1 MPSALDIPKT
11 GHLQSNGLHR
21 LTCTFQ
27 TDDDR
32 REVWAELEEQ
42 ACRAWIDSPARGDA
56 WTRLL
61 IFEMM
66 RIGGEFKINAPVSLT
81 LLRNLE
87 NFTEAFIK
95 WYPDK
100 LHPVTLSPEQIID
113 DTQDPVDDSALVCFS
128 GGLDAAFSAYRH
140 TSGQAGR
147 NTLNIKAGFLGAGLD
162 VPLAKEQLLLD
173 VEENARLMLKDLGI
187 DKLYVIRC
195 NYQNV
200 FHEHAALWGELSH
213 LAVLAGLASFL
224 APSGYRNLI
233 AGSSAPYDTLT
244 IPWSSQPITD
254 HLLSQRQFRV
264 YPDGHGFSRTEKAE
278 KLKNWPFGVSRLRV
292 CWENPQP
299 GGKNCGQCEKC
310 KRTILNFKACGAEH
324 LLEGCM
330 PSVELSSRDI
340 RSIDLATL
348 SLRHT
353 YQTLLQF
360 CRQRHLSEPWVKDV
374 EFLLNY
380 KKPALWHLCRKR
392 RITRKLYRIF
402 FGRQNWKLN

>member
-1 MPSALDIPKT
+1 
-11 GHLQSNGLHR
+11 
-21 LTCTFQ
+21 
-27 TDDDR
+27 
-32 REVWAELEEQ
+32 
-42 ACRAWIDSPARGDA
+42 
-56 WTRLL
+56 
-61 IFEMM
+61 MM

-244 IPWSSQPITD
+244 IPGAASP
-254 HLLSQRQFRV
+254 
-264 YPDGHGFSRTEKAE
+264 SRTT
-278 KLKNWPFGVSRLRV
+278 F
-292 CWENPQP
+292 
-299 GGKNCGQCEKC
+299 
-310 KRTILNFKACGAEH
+310 F
-324 LLEGCM
+324 
-330 PSVELSSRDI
+330 PSGNSGFTLT
-340 RSIDLATL
+340 ATA
-348 SLRHT
+348 
-353 YQTLLQF
+353 F
-360 CRQRHLSEPWVKDV
+360 
-374 EFLLNY
+374 
-380 KKPALWHLCRKR
+380 PARKR
-392 RITRKLYRIF
+392 RKNLKTGPSAYPASGYAGRIRSRA
-402 FGRQNWKLN
+402 GKIADSVKNANAPS